1 MNERTLRIARVF
13 DAPRERVFAAWT
25 KAEQLAHWFGP
36 ANFGVHSCE
45 VDARPGGVFRLCMRS
60 PEGKDYWVRGVYRE
74 IVPPEYLVIAC
85 AADDENGVERLEC
98 VIDVS
103 FAAQGGKT
111 KLMLNTTARGESPEA
126 AAMLSGMEQGWQGSL
141 ERLQPALQRD
151 ESHAH

>member
-13 DAPRERVFAAWT
+13 DAPRERVFATWT

-74 IVPPEYLVIAC
+74 IVPPEYLVIVC

-111 KLMLNTTARGESPEA
+111 KLMLNTTARGESPET